1 LKSLTLVDR
10 ITIFGAVCGF
20 VITRFFE
27 DGNLLITNVVVAFL
41 ALVFRYSAKLILKL
55 KKTGS

>member
-1 LKSLTLVDR
+1 MKSLTLVDR

-27 DGNLLITNVVVAFL
+27 DGNLLITNVVVAFF

>member
-1 LKSLTLVDR
+1 MKPLTLVDR